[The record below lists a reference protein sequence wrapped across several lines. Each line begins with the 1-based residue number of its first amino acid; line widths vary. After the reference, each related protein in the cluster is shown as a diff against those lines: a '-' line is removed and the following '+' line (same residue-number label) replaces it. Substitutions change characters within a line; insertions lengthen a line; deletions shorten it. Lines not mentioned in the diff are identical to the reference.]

1 MKLEYCLKRKTMKC
15 NTLVQKFICFFK
27 KRHHAAK
34 AALRWV
40 PRDPNAI
47 FLVTTFTWKIPE
59 SSDSMHFPF
68 FMLENVISSFYLKW
82 TELTR
87 YCELCSNCESP
98 VTRTDL
104 LKIHNLLWIRS
115 TLGKMMVSYV
125 WWYNDGYIIA
135 LKWRNTWNLSFL
147 AFFE

>member
-1 MKLEYCLKRKTMKC
+1 M
-15 NTLVQKFICFFK
+15 F
-27 KRHHAAK
+27 
-34 AALRWV
+34 WV
-40 PRDPNAI
+40 PGDPNAI

-98 VTRTDL
+98 VNWNDL

-135 LKWRNTWNLSFL
+135 LKWRINKLRMRVNKLRTYKFKKIGPWNKICYVTILYNIQSDLFIVHNCGS
-147 AFFE
+147 